1 MNCQQF
7 QDQLS
12 EYLEGEL
19 PGAHR
24 AECAAHRLC
33 CPSCRAL
40 YQEVRGVVDAL
51 RGLAAS
57 KVEDHHRVNPS
68 RTAVSQP
75 PHPLNE
81 RILAATTMGE
91 MVSCPGFDRLI
102 EQYYDGVLLAPAHL
116 ALQDHFDRC
125 PGCRQMMHGI
135 ESAILLCREARQ
147 HPVELPSG
155 WVDRMVAR
163 TRALLPEP
171 GPSRNVPSR
180 NMEVA
185 DASPRLARGWLP
197 MLSRDLV
204 TALLMLA
211 ASSLLILVRFGSV
224 EGLASHAETQAGL
237 WVTQSQQSL
246 AHLQR
251 LSRQVTTR
259 LQQDL
264 SGPPPS
270 PSASTGKE

>member
-24 AECAAHRLC
+24 AECAAHRLY

-51 RGLAAS
+51 RGLAVSEA
-57 KVEDHHRVNPS
+57 EDHHPENASP
-68 RTAVSQP
+68 AAAGQP
-75 PHPLNE
+75 PHPLSE

-135 ESAILLCREARQ
+135 ESAILLCQEARR

-171 GPSRNVPSR
+171 GPSRNV
-180 NMEVA
+180 EVA

-197 MLSRDLV
+197 ILSRDLA

-259 LQQDL
+259 LQRDL
-264 SGPPPS
+264 SGHPPS
-270 PSASTGKE
+270 PSASAGKE